1 MKKKLL
7 LIGLSSIATFAIAAG
22 TFAALS
28 QNGKFLTRATD
39 DEDWVHYKRREATP
53 SELGIREYWIQCG
66 GSGYQF
72 TAPEGQTPRDAEH
85 YDTSEFETDP
95 LDERYF
101 PYMMDEDHCDFTISN
116 YGASMYCVDVADY
129 KNWRATYTEDEIHF
143 NLYSEGGKYLWRID
157 LPRIDFTKYPT
168 VTIDVAAPN
177 WYENN
182 MMGPEADQ
190 LTYHTVY
197 GGNKNK
203 GKINLALTPSG
214 VHMDFV
220 DMEYGNDVAFS
231 NTFTDSDIL
240 HGLKSA
246 YFYTEDLY
254 DRYLNLSN
262 IVLST
267 ASSKTA
273 VMHYDKDK
281 TKISVENGTI
291 STPDE
296 IDYSII
302 NNGYATADSG
312 LVVAGNNAS
321 GATVITLPA
330 VNLDSYLSAGVIT
343 TKFGVH
349 NNGNPM
355 YWGSGANRVSLG
367 TNSPTSQSE
376 NNNGYVNWELT
387 VMDGVAYVHNVYENK
402 NYIVELT
409 AAMRNGTA
417 GIVISG
423 NDDSRWRNQLVTD
436 FYWQLTPDYPLVA
449 PASPMDIYSYAQDKT
464 KLSVENGTVSL
475 IGSTDYSIINNSYA
489 TNDTG
494 LCVNGNANPDA
505 AVITLPAVNLKP
517 FAAVGK
523 VTTKFGVKN
532 DGEHMYWGS
541 GASKIDLG
549 TNSANSEAENNSGYV
564 NWELVVTAEGAY
576 VHNVN
581 SDQNINVP
589 LTAGMRAGTESIVIS
604 GGSPSVYRVY
614 LVTDFY
620 WSVL

>member
-1 MKKKLL
+1 MKKNLL
-7 LIGLSSIATFAIAAG
+7 FIGLSSIATCAIAAG

-39 DEDWVHYKRREATP
+39 DEDWVHYARREATP

-72 TAPEGQTPRDAEH
+72 TAPAGQTPRDADH

-116 YGASMYCVDVADY
+116 YGASMYCTNVSDY

-203 GKINLALTPSG
+203 GKINLALTHSG

-267 ASSKTA
+267 TSSKTA
-273 VMHYDKDK
+273 VMHYAQDT
-281 TKISVENGTI
+281 TKVSLENATATKAGAT
-291 STPDE
+291 
-296 IDYSII
+296 DYSII
-302 NNGYATADSG
+302 GNGYATADSG
-312 LVVAGNNAS
+312 LELTGNANPGAMVA
-321 GATVITLPA
+321 TLPA
-330 VNLDSYLSAGVIT
+330 VNLDSYLAAGVVT
-343 TKFGVH
+343 TTFGVK
-349 NNGNPM
+349 NNGEHM
-355 YWGSGANRVSLG
+355 YWGSGASKIDLG
-367 TNSPTSQSE
+367 TNSATSQSE
-376 NNNGYVNWELT
+376 NNSGYVNWQLT
-387 VMDGVAYVHNVYENK
+387 IMDGVAYVHNVKEDK

-409 AAMRNGTA
+409 PAMRNGTA

-423 NDDSRWRNQLVTD
+423 GDASVYRVYLVTD

-494 LCVNGNANPDA
+494 LCVNGNANPGA
-505 AVITLPAVNLKP
+505 TVITLPVVNLKP

-523 VTTKFGVKN
+523 VTTTFGVKN
-532 DGEHMYWGS
+532 NGEHMYWGS
-541 GASKIDLG
+541 GEGRVDLG
-549 TNSANSEAENNSGYV
+549 TNSPSSESNNNNGYV

-576 VHNVN
+576 VHNVYA
-581 SDQNINVP
+581 DQNINVT
-589 LTAGMRAGTESIVIS
+589 LTAGMRNGTESIVIS
-604 GGSPSVYRVY
+604 GGNTSVYRVY

-620 WSVL
+620 WSAL